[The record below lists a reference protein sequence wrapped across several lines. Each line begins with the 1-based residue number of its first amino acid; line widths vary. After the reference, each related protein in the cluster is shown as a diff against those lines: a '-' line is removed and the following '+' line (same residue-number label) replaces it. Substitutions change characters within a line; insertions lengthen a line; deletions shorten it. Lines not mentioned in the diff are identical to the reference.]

1 MARTLNYEAV
11 WGDMVALLQKHREA
25 IVAIAGLLIFVPNW
39 ITGFVVGPPDLE
51 GAQSV
56 ADMFA
61 AQGELIQANWHIML
75 PLGLLSLF
83 GGASVLTIMLRS
95 ELGRVGD
102 AMTFAAKLYPAY
114 LLLTILT
121 AILTSFGVLAFLI
134 GFFYIHARLLPAAPI
149 VVAEGDKSV
158 GIWGSIARSWS
169 LTNGLGW
176 KCFLLFLM
184 IFLVGY
190 ISVGVVNM
198 LVGILCSAIAGQGGV
213 PLVQSGVGALVGSI
227 FAVVM
232 LALEAA
238 LYRHLQP
245 QDS

>member
-1 MARTLNYEAV
+1 VARTLNYEAV
-11 WGDMVALLQKHREA
+11 WGDMVAMLQQHREA

-51 GAQSV
+51 GAQSI

-83 GGASVLTIMLRS
+83 GGASVLTIMLRT
-95 ELGRVGD
+95 ELSRIGD

-134 GFFYIHARLLPAAPI
+134 GIFYIHARLLPAAPI
-149 VVAEGDKSV
+149 LVAEGDKNV
-158 GIWGSIARSWS
+158 GIWGSIARSWQ

-176 KCFLLFLM
+176 KCFLLFSM

-190 ISVGVVNM
+190 ISVGVINM

-213 PLVQSGVGALVGSI
+213 PLVQSGVGALAGSI

-238 LYRHLQP
+238 IYRHLQP

>member
-11 WGDMVALLQKHREA
+11 WGDMVALLRQHREA

-51 GAQSV
+51 GAQSIT
-56 ADMFA
+56 DMFA

-95 ELGRVGD
+95 ELNRIGD

-121 AILTSFGVLAFLI
+121 AI
-134 GFFYIHARLLPAAPI
+134 RP
-149 VVAEGDKSV
+149 SV
-158 GIWGSIARSWS
+158 S
-169 LTNGLGW
+169 
-176 KCFLLFLM
+176 
-184 IFLVGY
+184 
-190 ISVGVVNM
+190 
-198 LVGILCSAIAGQGGV
+198 
-213 PLVQSGVGALVGSI
+213 
-227 FAVVM
+227 
-232 LALEAA
+232 
-238 LYRHLQP
+238 
-245 QDS
+245 